1 MTIPVWKKGLGL
13 QKINEIMI
21 CREGRWPIK
30 HLASLTNAYNKAPYF
45 IDHLKFIQNIFSSE
59 FKKLI
64 DLNLTILRY
73 LMEHLRIDTRIVLL
87 SDLGIEATGSPLLIE
102 VCRKLGAK
110 SFLAQSPAKKYIDAD
125 PFRDAGI
132 RLRFFNNPSMVYP
145 QLWGDF
151 IPNLSV
157 FDLILN
163 CGPKAHDIL
172 FSKYRE
178 VSV

>member
-13 QKINEIMI
+13 QKINEVMI

-30 HLASLTNAYNKAPYF
+30 HLASLRNAYDKAPYL
-45 IDHLKFIQNIFSSE
+45 IDHLKFIENIFSSD
-59 FKKLI
+59 FKRLI
-64 DLNLTILRY
+64 DLNITILRY
-73 LMEHLRIDTRIVLL
+73 LMEYLRIDTRIELL

-102 VCRKLGAK
+102 ICRKLGAK
-110 SFLAQSPAKKYIDAD
+110 SFLAQSPAKKYMDAD
-125 PFRDAGI
+125 LFRDAGI
-132 RLRFFNNPSMVYP
+132 MLRFFNNPDMVYP